1 MPLPTTTILDDTYNE
16 IVTVLQSIVDPNATS
31 TKLFQNTDSTWNIY
45 DGAKTEFTGTP
56 AAVIIPADGPASKL
70 YSNIENYRGYGFY
83 IFVAMDTTPTNYSL
97 TRKNMRLIVD
107 AVLDALDRSDYLNA
121 NLDVVQAASLK
132 WIEEETSTGV
142 NIVAPLQI
150 TGQKTV
156 QIQ

>member
-1 MPLPTTTILDDTYNE
+1 
-16 IVTVLQSIVDPNATS
+16 
-31 TKLFQNTDSTWNIY
+31 
-45 DGAKTEFTGTP
+45 
-56 AAVIIPADGPASKL
+56 
-70 YSNIENYRGYGFY
+70 
-83 IFVAMDTTPTNYSL
+83 
-97 TRKNMRLIVD
+97 
-107 AVLDALDRSDYLNA
+107 VLDALDRSDYLNA